1 MLLLPPACDDTR
13 QLQPMPKPA
22 RLVRDILRR
31 PRPSEVRPPLTEP
44 TLPYE
49 AHLAAKAERVW
60 ASLAQHV
67 TGARRQVIA
76 SAPRAFRHKCGF
88 GVWRARPG
96 TGPVGYAMVLPATG
110 GKVRVADDQ
119 HFAAS
124 ADIQLLMPALL
135 GPLNDTTAAAREAR
149 RGLCT
154 FTFYSTLD
162 PTDAA
167 ERNAAGSCG
176 QTRQPSLVALG
187 YNRPLGEV
195 WRTGWAQPTATAL
208 GVTIVGRGP
217 AQVLA
222 AAALTAAALAA
233 TALAAHALAT
243 HPAQERRVAGGREG
257 GLGELVQWFDVG
269 GIRYPQHR
277 RDGIAVQRN
286 TALTLTLTPSPNPN
300 LYP

>member
-1 MLLLPPACDDTR
+1 MLLPPPACDDTR

-217 AQVLA
+217 S
-222 AAALTAAALAA
+222 
-233 TALAAHALAT
+233 
-243 HPAQERRVAGGREG
+243 QERRVAGGREGEG